1 MNIFRII
8 LTLGKISLYDIL
20 SSIYTYRTE
29 TFEAPTIFNVSTI
42 LKKIYNKTFLKP
54 DPDALPS
61 LSPKCTPS
69 TYIFFLRTEVDL
81 LPQTEQIEAMV
92 GNMKVQKKQRIER
105 DDDKDE
111 DDMISSQ
118 PSSMRL
124 LEKLFLAISSP
135 DTFSKKLSTNLLLL
149 SK

>member
-1 MNIFRII
+1 MQKQEYFGVFGYH
-8 LTLGKISLYDIL
+8 L
-20 SSIYTYRTE
+20 SIYTYKTE
-29 TFEAPTIFNVSTI
+29 TFETPTIFHVSKI
-42 LKKIYNKTFLKP
+42 LKNIYNKTFLKP

-69 TYIFFLRTEVDL
+69 TDIFFLITEVDL

-118 PSSMRL
+118 PSNMRL

>member
-1 MNIFRII
+1 M
-8 LTLGKISLYDIL
+8 
-20 SSIYTYRTE
+20 
-29 TFEAPTIFNVSTI
+29 
-42 LKKIYNKTFLKP
+42 
-54 DPDALPS
+54 
-61 LSPKCTPS
+61 PS
-69 TYIFFLRTEVDL
+69 TDIFFLRTEVDL

-118 PSSMRL
+118 PSNMRL

>member
-8 LTLGKISLYDIL
+8 LTLGKISLNDIL

-61 LSPKCTPS
+61 LSPKCMPS

-118 PSSMRL
+118 PSNTRL
-124 LEKLFLAISSP
+124 LEKLFLAISLP
-135 DTFSKKLSTNLLLL
+135 NTFSKNLSTNLLLL